1 MWRPGLP
8 KIARQGRGGAT
19 AQRAFGLHEG
29 RATRLSGW
37 RVTTTWALCGE
48 SRAPAAEGANA
59 VHHAQG
65 PLLWAQSARWLRKG
79 AGHQALADV
88 FLTLTGRLAAA
99 EGENKNSEPSLP
111 FCSATGNPKF
121 LKPIRFC
128 SKTQD
133 ARAPP
138 HAPLLHGRGCR
149 GQLVG
154 ALGPRLLSPRR
165 AGAQEA
171 GPGHRAP
178 ASTRC
183 SGGGAHTGVRS
194 SLASSPG
201 WRAAQTPWSPC
212 LRSQSDELLQNSAS
226 F

>member
-138 HAPLLHGRGCR
+138 PCTPASWPGLPRPAGRGTR
-149 GQLVG
+149 PTTPVPQEGEGTGGRPRPQGASQHTMLWWGSPHGGEVLPGILSRVESSSNTLV
-154 ALGPRLLSPRR
+154 
-165 AGAQEA
+165 
-171 GPGHRAP
+171 
-178 ASTRC
+178 
-183 SGGGAHTGVRS
+183 
-194 SLASSPG
+194 SLP
-201 WRAAQTPWSPC
+201 
-212 LRSQSDELLQNSAS
+212 
-226 F
+226 